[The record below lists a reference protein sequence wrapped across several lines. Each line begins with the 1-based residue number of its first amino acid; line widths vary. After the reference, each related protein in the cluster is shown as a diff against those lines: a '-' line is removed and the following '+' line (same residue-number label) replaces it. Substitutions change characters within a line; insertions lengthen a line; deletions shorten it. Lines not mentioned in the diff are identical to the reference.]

1 MSDPRPMSGPRPMSA
16 PRPMMS
22 PAPMS
27 APRPDEP
34 AGTHSQEPKIRV
46 LTPEGQM
53 ITLDTW
59 RTEKRL
65 LYAN

>member
-1 MSDPRPMSGPRPMSA
+1 
-16 PRPMMS
+16 MS

-59 RTEKRL
+59 RTDKRL